1 MIRKKWNS
9 GWHVSKP
16 GDSPMME
23 TVQGGVSAAETI
35 TLPHDAMI
43 HEKRTRE
50 TKNQHQTGF
59 YPGGVYHYTKNF
71 DVPEEWMDKNV
82 SLEFEGVYRNA
93 MVYVN
98 GDYAGGHPYGY
109 TNFYIE
115 LDDFLKYGQANEVK
129 VVANNSAE
137 EDSRWYS
144 GSGIYRNVN
153 IMVGNRLHIATD
165 GVRITTPEVEK
176 DCTTVQVA
184 VRMENKGCGRHKV
197 KLVTELLDREGNL
210 AGKESTPV
218 SVFPNQEI
226 SVRQRILVDSPKLW
240 DVEEPNLY
248 ICMVK
253 IVEDA
258 EVLDE
263 VKENFG
269 IRSITMNAKH
279 GLRINGK
286 EIKLRGS
293 CIHHDNGI
301 IGAATLECA
310 EERRCRQLKEAGF
323 NCIRSSHHPL
333 SKAMLDACDKMG
345 MLVLDE
351 LSDMWTRKK
360 NNNDYAQAFFAYWE
374 KDVEQ
379 MVAKDYN
386 HPSVI
391 MYISG
396 NEIQEAASAKGT
408 ELNRKITEKFHTLDD
423 TRYVTVAINGLLSC
437 MDHMGEIMCS
447 IMGISMEQMMQMMAA
462 QAAPQE
468 ESGTSVDTSGTSVDT
483 SSTSVDTSSTSVDAA
498 NGSTDLMYG
507 PMADA
512 FAKNEIVSGLLEE
525 FASVTDL
532 TGYNYLT
539 ARHEMEHEMYPNR
552 VILGTETLP
561 ADIVR
566 LWKIVKENP
575 HVIGDMTWTG
585 YDYLGEAGS
594 AVFYYDGRH
603 GFSPNWPIS
612 VAYMGDI
619 DIIGYRRPMSYYREI
634 VYGLRKKPYIA
645 VERVNHYGETP
656 VKTAWMWKDEIAS
669 WTWDGY
675 EGKPAVIN
683 VYSNADEVELFQN
696 GKSLGRKPVGEE
708 TNYYVSFETQYQ
720 PGKLEAVCYRDGME
734 GGRDELVTA
743 GADVEL
749 CVNADKK
756 VLSADGADL
765 SYVTICLKDKDGSV
779 NLQAKK
785 EVAVSVEGAGSLQG
799 FGSADPETENYYD
812 NTVWETYDGYLLA
825 VIRAGEETGEIKVS
839 FTADG
844 CEKQEIIIKVEKT

>member
-16 GDSPMME
+16 SDSPMMAA
-23 TVQGGVSAAETI
+23 VQGGASSTDEIV
-35 TLPHDAMI
+35 LPHDAMI
-43 HEKRTRE
+43 HEKRTKM

-59 YPGGVYHYTKNF
+59 YPGGVYYYTKNF
-71 DVPEEWMDKNV
+71 DVPETWADKNV
-82 SLEFEGVYRNA
+82 TLEFEGVYRNA

-115 LDDFLKYGQANEVK
+115 LDDFLKYGQNNEIK
-129 VVANNSAE
+129 VIANNSSE

-144 GSGIYRNVN
+144 GSGIYRDVN
-153 IMVGNRLHIATD
+153 IMVGNQLHIVAD
-165 GVRITTPEVEK
+165 GVKITTPEIEE
-176 DCTTVQVA
+176 DCATVQVSI
-184 VRMENKGCGRHKV
+184 RMENRGYKRHKV
-197 KLVTELLDREGNL
+197 KVVTELLDGEGNI
-210 AGKESTPV
+210 AGKEITPV
-218 SVFPNQEI
+218 SVFSNQEI
-226 SVRQRILVDSPKLW
+226 SFRQRILVDTPRLW
-240 DVEEPNLY
+240 DVEQPNLY
-248 ICMVK
+248 VCTVK
-253 IVEDA
+253 IMEDE

-269 IRSITMNAKH
+269 IRTITMNAKH
-279 GLRINGK
+279 GLRLNGK
-286 EIKLRGS
+286 EINLRGS

-301 IGAATLECA
+301 IGATTLESA
-310 EERRCRQLKEAGF
+310 EQRRCRQLKEAGF
-323 NCIRSSHHPL
+323 NCIRSSHHPI
-333 SKAMLDACDKMG
+333 SKAMLDACDRIG

-351 LSDMWTRKK
+351 LSDMWTRTK
-360 NNNDYAQAFFAYWE
+360 NNNDYAQSFSDYWE

-396 NEIQEAASAKGT
+396 NEIQEGASPKGA
-408 ELNRKITEKFHTLDD
+408 ELNRKITEKFHELDD
-423 TRYVTVAINGLLSC
+423 TRYVTVAMNGLLSC
-437 MDHMGEIMCS
+437 MDHMGEIMSS
-447 IMGISMEQMMQMMAA
+447 IMGMSMEQMVQMMKD
-462 QAAPQE
+462 QAALQE
-468 ESGTSVDTSGTSVDT
+468 ESG
-483 SSTSVDTSSTSVDAA
+483 TSVDAA
-498 NGSTDLMYG
+498 NGSTDLMSG
-507 PMADA
+507 PIADA
-512 FAKNEIVSGLLEE
+512 FAKHEIVTELLEE

-585 YDYLGEAGS
+585 YDYLGEAGC
-594 AVFYYDGRH
+594 AVYYYDGRH
-603 GFSPNWPIS
+603 GFTPNWPIS
-612 VAYMGDI
+612 IAYVGDI
-619 DIIGYRRPMSYYREI
+619 DITGYRRPMSYYREI

-645 VERVNHYGETP
+645 VERVNHYGETAL
-656 VKTAWMWKDEIAS
+656 KTAWMWKDEIAS

-675 EGKPAVIN
+675 EGKPAVVN
-683 VYSNADEVELFQN
+683 VYSNAEEVELFQN
-696 GKSLGRKPVGEE
+696 GKSLGRKLVSEE

-720 PGKLEAVCYRDGME
+720 PGKLEAVCYRNGVED
-734 GGRDELVTA
+734 GRDELVTA

-749 CVNADKK
+749 CVDSDKK

-765 SYVTICLKDKDGSV
+765 AYVTICLKDKEGNV

-785 EVAVSVEGAGSLQG
+785 EVTVSVEGVGSLQG
-799 FGSADPETENYYD
+799 FGSADPETENHYD

-825 VIRAGEETGEIKVS
+825 VVRAGEEAGEIKVT
-839 FTADG
+839 FTSEG
-844 CEKQEIIIKVEKT
+844 CETQEITIQVE

>member
-1 MIRKKWNS
+1 MIHKKWNS

-16 GDSPMME
+16 GDTPMMASVNGDGS
-23 TVQGGVSAAETI
+23 TAKAV

-43 HEKRTRE
+43 HEKRTKA

-59 YPGGVYHYTKNF
+59 YPGGVYHYTKTF
-71 DVPEEWMDKNV
+71 DVPEAWEEKNV
-82 SLEFEGVYRNA
+82 ILEFEGVYRNA

-115 LDDFLKYGQANEVK
+115 LDDFLKYGQRNEIK
-129 VVANNSAE
+129 VVANDSAE

-153 IMVGNRLHIATD
+153 IMVGNHLHIAAD
-165 GVRITTPEVEK
+165 GVKITTPEVEE
-176 DCTTVQVA
+176 DCATVQVA
-184 VRMENKGCGRHKV
+184 VRMENRGCRRHKV
-197 KLVTELLDREGNL
+197 KVVTELFDRDGTI

-218 SVFPNQEI
+218 SVFANQEI
-226 SVRQRILVDSPKLW
+226 PIRQRILVDHPKRW
-240 DVEEPNLY
+240 DVEQPNLY
-248 ICMVK
+248 VCVVK
-253 IVEDA
+253 ILEDG

-263 VKENFG
+263 VKETFG
-269 IRSITMNAKH
+269 IRTLTMNAKH
-279 GLRINGK
+279 GLRLNGK

-301 IGAATLECA
+301 LGAATLESA
-310 EERRCRQLKEAGF
+310 ERRRCRQLKDAGF
-323 NCIRSSHHPL
+323 NCIRSAHHPI
-333 SKAMLDACDKMG
+333 SKAMLDACDRIG

-351 LSDMWTRKK
+351 LSDMWTRTK
-360 NNNDYAQAFFAYWE
+360 NNNDYAREFPDYWE

-396 NEIQEAASAKGT
+396 NEIPEASSPKGA
-408 ELNRKITEKFHTLDD
+408 ELNRKITEKFHALDD

-437 MDHMGEIMCS
+437 MDRMGEIMCS
-447 IMGISMEQMMQMMAA
+447 IMGISMEQMAQMMAA

-468 ESGTSVDTSGTSVDT
+468 SG
-483 SSTSVDTSSTSVDAA
+483 TSVDAA
-498 NGSTDLMYG
+498 NGSTDIMSG
-507 PMADA
+507 PLADA
-512 FAKNEIVSGLLEE
+512 FAKNEIVTESLEE

-585 YDYLGEAGS
+585 YDYLGEAGC
-594 AVFYYDGRH
+594 AVFYYDGRQ
-603 GFSPNWPIS
+603 GFTPNWPIS
-612 VAYMGDI
+612 IAYVGDI
-619 DIIGYRRPMSYYREI
+619 DITGYRRPMSYYREI
-634 VYGLRKKPYIA
+634 VYGLREKPYIA
-645 VERVNHYGETP
+645 VERVNHYGEAT

-675 EGKPAVIN
+675 EGKPAVVN
-683 VYSNADEVELFQN
+683 VYSNAEEVELFQN

-720 PGKLEAVCYRDGME
+720 PGKLEAVCYRNGAED
-734 GGRDELVTA
+734 GRDQLVTA

-749 CVNADKK
+749 CVDSDKK
-756 VLSADGADL
+756 VLKADGADL
-765 SYVTICLKDKDGSV
+765 AYITICLKDKDGNV

-785 EVAVSVEGAGSLQG
+785 EVTVSVEGAGSLQG
-799 FGSADPETENYYD
+799 FGSADPETENDYD

-825 VIRAGEETGEIKVS
+825 VVRAGEDAGEIKVTFS
-839 FTADG
+839 SDG
-844 CEKQEIIIKVEKT
+844 CETQIITIQVE

>member
-16 GDSPMME
+16 GGSPMMAAM
-23 TVQGGVSAAETI
+23 QGGASAAEAV

-43 HEKRTRE
+43 HEKRMKE

-71 DVPEEWMDKNV
+71 DVPEEWADQNV
-82 SLEFEGVYRNA
+82 TLEFEGVYRNA

-109 TNFYIE
+109 TNFYVE
-115 LDDFLKYGQANEVK
+115 LDDFLKYGQSNEIK

-153 IMVGNRLHIATD
+153 VMTGNRLHIAVD
-165 GVRITTPEVEK
+165 GVGITTPEVEE
-176 DCTTVQVA
+176 DCATVQVA
-184 VRMENKGCGRHKV
+184 VRMENRGHKRHKV
-197 KLVTELLDREGNL
+197 RVVTELSDGEGNI
-210 AGKESTPV
+210 AGKEITLV

-226 SVRQRILVDSPKLW
+226 PVRQRILVDAPKLW
-240 DVEEPNLY
+240 DVEHPNLY
-248 ICMVK
+248 TCTVK
-253 IVEDA
+253 IVEDG

-269 IRSITMNAKH
+269 IRTITMNAKH
-279 GLRINGK
+279 GLRLNGK
-286 EIKLRGS
+286 EINLRGS

-301 IGAATLECA
+301 IGAATLESA
-310 EERRCRQLKEAGF
+310 EWRRCRQLKEAGF
-323 NCIRSSHHPL
+323 NCIRSSHHPV
-333 SKAMLDACDKMG
+333 SKAMLDACDRIG

-351 LSDMWTRKK
+351 LSDMWTRTK
-360 NNNDYAQAFFAYWE
+360 NNNDYAQAFSDYWE

-396 NEIQEAASAKGT
+396 NEIQEAASAKGA
-408 ELNRKITEKFHTLDD
+408 ELNRRITEKFHVLDG

-437 MDHMGEIMCS
+437 VDHMGEIMCS
-447 IMGISMEQMMQMMAA
+447 VMGISMEQMMQMMAA
-462 QAAPQE
+462 QAAPKE
-468 ESGTSVDTSGTSVDT
+468 ESG
-483 SSTSVDTSSTSVDAA
+483 TSVDAA
-498 NGSTDLMYG
+498 NGSTDLMSG
-507 PMADA
+507 PTADA
-512 FAKNEIVSGLLEE
+512 FAKNEIVTGLLEE

-585 YDYLGEAGS
+585 YDYLGEAGC
-594 AVFYYDGRH
+594 AVWYYDGRH
-603 GFSPNWPIS
+603 GFTPNWPIS
-612 VAYMGDI
+612 IAYVGDI
-619 DIIGYRRPMSYYREI
+619 DITGYRRPMSYYREI

-645 VERVNHYGETP
+645 VERVNHYGETTL
-656 VKTAWMWKDEIAS
+656 KTAWMWKDEIAS

-675 EGKPAVIN
+675 EGKSAVVN

-696 GKSLGRKPVGEE
+696 GKSLGRKPVSEE

-720 PGKLEAVCYRDGME
+720 PGKLEAVCYRNGIED
-734 GGRDELVTA
+734 GRDELVTA
-743 GADVEL
+743 GVDVEL

-765 SYVTICLKDKDGSV
+765 AYLTICLRDKDGNV

-785 EVAVSVEGAGSLQG
+785 EVTVSVEGAGSLQG
-799 FGSADPETENYYD
+799 FGSADPETENNYD

-825 VIRAGEETGEIKVS
+825 VVRAGEEAGEIKAT
-839 FTADG
+839 FTSEG
-844 CEKQEIIIKVEKT
+844 CETQEIMIKVE

>member
-1 MIRKKWNS
+1 MIRKKWNDS
-9 GWHVSKP
+9 WKVSKP
-16 GDSPMME
+16 GASPMME
-23 TVQGGVSAAETI
+23 AVQGGAKAATAV

-43 HEKRTRE
+43 HEKRTQE
-50 TKNQHQTGF
+50 TKNKHQTGF
-59 YPGGVYHYTKNF
+59 YPGGIYYYTKSF
-71 DVPEEWMDKNV
+71 EAPEEWQDKTV
-82 SLEFEGVYRNA
+82 SLEFEGVYTNA

-115 LDDFLKYGQANEVK
+115 LDDFLRYGQTNEIK

-137 EDSRWYS
+137 ENSRWYS

-153 IMVGNRLHIATD
+153 IMVGNRLHIVTD
-165 GVRITTPEVEK
+165 GVRITTPEIEE
-176 DCTTVQVA
+176 DCATVQLS
-184 VRMENKGCGRHKV
+184 VRMENRGSGRHKV
-197 KLVTELLDREGNL
+197 RLVTEILDPEGTV
-210 AGKESTPV
+210 AGKESTLIT
-218 SVFPNQEI
+218 VFPNQQI
-226 SVRQRILVDSPKLW
+226 PVRQRILVEEPRLW
-240 DVEEPNLY
+240 DVEQPDLY
-248 ICMVK
+248 TCKVK
-253 IVEDA
+253 ILED
-258 EVLDE
+258 EIVLDE
-263 VKENFG
+263 AEEHFG
-269 IRSITMNAKH
+269 IRTITMNARH
-279 GLRINGK
+279 GLRLNGK

-301 IGAATLECA
+301 IGAVTLERA

-323 NCIRSSHHPL
+323 NCIRSAHHPV
-333 SKAMLDACDKMG
+333 SKAMLEACDRVG

-351 LSDMWTRKK
+351 LSDVWTRTK
-360 NNNDYAQAFFAYWE
+360 NNNDYAQMFSDYWE

-396 NEIQEAASAKGT
+396 NEIQEAASAKGA
-408 ELNRKITEKFHTLDD
+408 ELNRKITEKIHKLDH

-437 MDHMGEIMCS
+437 MDRMGEIMCS
-447 IMGISMEQMMQMMAA
+447 IMGISMEEMMQMMAA
-462 QAAPQE
+462 QAQPQE
-468 ESGTSVDTSGTSVDT
+468 GSGTGVDQ
-483 SSTSVDTSSTSVDAA
+483 A
-498 NGSTDLMYG
+498 NGSADLMFG
-507 PMADA
+507 PTADA

-539 ARHEMEHEMYPNR
+539 ARHEMEHEMFPNR

-603 GFSPNWPIS
+603 GFMPNWPIS
-612 VAYMGDI
+612 IAYMGDI

-634 VYGLRKKPYIA
+634 VYGLRKRPYIA

-656 VKTAWMWKDEIAS
+656 SKSAWMWKDEIAS

-675 EGKPAVIN
+675 EGKPAVVN

-696 GKSLGRKPVGEE
+696 GVSLERKPVGEE
-708 TNYYVSFETQYQ
+708 TDYFVSFETVYR
-720 PGKLEAVCYRDGME
+720 PGKLEAVCYRNGAED
-734 GGRDELVTA
+734 GRDELITA
-743 GADVEL
+743 QKEVEL
-749 CVNADKK
+749 CIDADQR
-756 VLSADGADL
+756 VLKADGADL
-765 SYVTICLKDKDGSV
+765 AYLTVSLRDKDGNV
-779 NLQAKK
+779 NLWAKK
-785 EVAVSVEGAGSLQG
+785 EVTVTVEGAGYLQG
-799 FGSADPETENYYD
+799 FGSADPETENHYD

-825 VIRAGEETGEIKVS
+825 VIRAGKEAGKVKAVFTAEGCKDQEVVIEVEET
-839 FTADG
+839 
-844 CEKQEIIIKVEKT
+844 

>member
-1 MIRKKWNS
+1 MIRTKWNNC
-9 GWHVSKP
+9 WNVSKP
-16 GDSPMME
+16 GESPMMAA
-23 TVQGGVSAAETI
+23 VQGGAGAAATI

-43 HEKRTRE
+43 HEKRTKE

-59 YPGGVYHYTKNF
+59 YPGGIYHYTKSF
-71 DVPEEWMDKNV
+71 KVPEEWQDKFV
-82 SLEFEGVYRNA
+82 SLEFEGVYANA

-109 TNFYIE
+109 TNFYIA
-115 LDDFLKYGQANEVK
+115 LDDFLKYGQTNTIK

-137 EDSRWYS
+137 ENSRWYS

-153 IMVGNRLHIATD
+153 IMVGNRLHIVAD
-165 GVRITTPEVEK
+165 GVRITTPEIEE
-176 DCTTVQVA
+176 DCATVQLA
-184 VRMENKGCGRHKV
+184 VKMENKGDRRHKV
-197 KLVTELLDREGNL
+197 RLVTELLDAEGKV
-210 AGKESTPV
+210 AGKESTLV

-226 SVRQRILVDSPKLW
+226 PVRQRILVDSPRLW
-240 DVEEPNLY
+240 DVEQPHLY
-248 ICMVK
+248 TCKVK
-253 IVEDA
+253 VVED
-258 EVLDE
+258 EIVLDE
-263 VKENFG
+263 AEEKFG
-269 IRSITMNAKH
+269 IRTITMNAKH
-279 GLRINGK
+279 GLRLNGK

-301 IGAATLECA
+301 IGAVTLERA

-323 NCIRSSHHPL
+323 NCIRSSHHPI
-333 SKAMLDACDKMG
+333 SRAMLDACDRMG

-351 LSDMWTRKK
+351 LADAWTRTK
-360 NNNDYAQAFFAYWE
+360 NNNDYAQMFPDYWE

-396 NEIQEAASAKGT
+396 NEIQEAASAKGA
-408 ELNRKITEKFHTLDD
+408 ELNRRITEKIHALDH

-447 IMGISMEQMMQMMAA
+447 IMGISMEEMMQMMAA

-468 ESGTSVDTSGTSVDT
+468 ESGARGERSTKGVDE
-483 SSTSVDTSSTSVDAA
+483 A
-498 NGSTDLMYG
+498 NGSTDLMFG

-512 FAKNEIVSGLLEE
+512 FARNEIVSGLLEE

-594 AVFYYDGRH
+594 AVFYYDGRR
-603 GFSPNWPIS
+603 GFMPNWPIS

-634 VYGLRKKPYIA
+634 VYGLRTKPYIA

-656 VKTAWMWKDEIAS
+656 NKSAWMWKDEIAS

-675 EGKPAVIN
+675 EGKPAVVN
-683 VYSNADEVELFQN
+683 VYSNADEVELFLN
-696 GKSLGRKPVGEE
+696 GISLGRKTVSEE
-708 TNYYVSFETQYQ
+708 TNYYVSFETVYQ
-720 PGKLEAVCYRDGME
+720 PGKLEAVCYRNGVED
-734 GGRDELVTA
+734 GRDELITA
-743 GADVEL
+743 ANEVEL
-749 CVNADKK
+749 CIEADRT
-756 VLSADGADL
+756 VLAADGADL
-765 SYVTICLKDKDGSV
+765 SYLTVCLKDKDGNV
-779 NLQAKK
+779 NLWEKK
-785 EVAVSVEGAGSLQG
+785 EVAVSVEGAGSLLG
-799 FGSADPETENYYD
+799 FGSANPETENHYD

-825 VIRAGEETGEIKVS
+825 VIRAGEEAGEVKAS

-844 CEKQEIIIKVEKT
+844 CEKQEIIIKVEEA

>member
-16 GDSPMME
+16 GDSPMMAA
-23 TVQGGVSAAETI
+23 VQGGVSEAETI

-59 YPGGVYHYTKNF
+59 YPGGVYHYAKNF
-71 DVPEEWMDKNV
+71 DVPEEWVDKNV

-129 VVANNSAE
+129 VVANTSAE

-176 DCTTVQVA
+176 DCATVQVA
-184 VRMENKGCGRHKV
+184 VRMENKGCERHKV
-197 KLVTELLDREGNL
+197 KLVTELLDRTGNL
-210 AGKESTPV
+210 AGKESTLV

-226 SVRQRILVDSPKLW
+226 PVRQRILVDNPQLW
-240 DVEEPNLY
+240 DVEQPNLY
-248 ICMVK
+248 TCMVK
-253 IVEDA
+253 IVEDG

-263 VKENFG
+263 VQEHFG
-269 IRSITMNAKH
+269 IRTITMNAKH
-279 GLRINGK
+279 GLRLNGK

-301 IGAATLECA
+301 IGAATLEYA

-333 SKAMLDACDKMG
+333 SKAMLDACDRMG

-351 LSDMWTRKK
+351 LSDMWTRTK
-360 NNNDYAQAFFAYWE
+360 NNNDYAQAFSDYWE

-396 NEIQEAASAKGT
+396 NEIQEAASAKGA
-408 ELNRKITEKFHTLDD
+408 ELNRRITEKFHVLDD

-468 ESGTSVDTSGTSVDT
+468 ESGTSVDTS
-483 SSTSVDTSSTSVDAA
+483 STSVDAA
-498 NGSTDLMYG
+498 NGSTDLMSG

-594 AVFYYDGRH
+594 AVFYYDGRY

-634 VYGLRKKPYIA
+634 VYELRKKPYIA
-645 VERVNHYGETP
+645 VERVNHYGEIP
-656 VKTAWMWKDEIAS
+656 AKTAWMWKDEIAS

-675 EGKPAVIN
+675 EGKPAVVN
-683 VYSNADEVELFQN
+683 VYSNAEEVELFQN
-696 GKSLGRKPVGEE
+696 GKSLGRKPVSEE
-708 TNYYVSFETQYQ
+708 TNYYASFETVYQ
-720 PGKLEAVCYRDGME
+720 PGKLEAVCYRNGAED
-734 GGRDELVTA
+734 GRDELVTA
-743 GADVEL
+743 KADVEL

-765 SYVTICLKDKDGSV
+765 SYVTICLKDKDGNM

-799 FGSADPETENYYD
+799 FGSADPETENHYD

-825 VIRAGEETGEIKVS
+825 VIRAGEEAGEIKVS

-844 CEKQEIIIKVEKT
+844 CEKQEIIIKVEKA